1 MWRWLA
7 RLSGETTAN
16 TKTKIVISFS
26 YPHTNSNR
34 LEKLHYCLCF
44 HFKTSYTPLWALKRS
59 SETAFWNCCYEPPH
73 TAMDDSAAV
82 SQGYSTLLQFGS
94 QLFLYG
100 YDDTALTK
108 TTKKYC
114 SVLNRYTLHT
124 RYRILCGQVIRS
136 KLRLRQLSCEYD

>member
-1 MWRWLA
+1 
-7 RLSGETTAN
+7 
-16 TKTKIVISFS
+16 
-26 YPHTNSNR
+26 
-34 LEKLHYCLCF
+34 
-44 HFKTSYTPLWALKRS
+44 
-59 SETAFWNCCYEPPH
+59 
-73 TAMDDSAAV
+73 MDDSAAV

-114 SVLNRYTLHT
+114 GVLNRYTLHT

-136 KLRLRQLSCEYD
+136 KLRLRQLSCEPHLKQNMTNTVTICVFPSP